1 MLSKNVRVEG
11 TVCKHIFWVWN
22 RGGGGGGGGG
32 ELSDL
37 SETPPEEL
45 LVECE

>member
-1 MLSKNVRVEG
+1 MQTYILGLEQ
-11 TVCKHIFWVWN
+11 
-22 RGGGGGGGGG
+22 GGGGG